1 MDSVAMRKVR
11 DGAVLRE
18 AVELGLAVGGHA
30 HDELEARLAA
40 ADPGGVPASVFMDGG
55 RWGSGV
61 VVTVAGS
68 HVDPLPD
75 EAHTVALDL
84 AEPGGRGRGG
94 ARDLDG
100 GRAAEEVRG
109 ALATGSSVPVAV
121 AAGLGGLTAA
131 AWGHI
136 DAGNRGSWRRDWDV
150 AHRHRPRR
158 GMGRREAAADWI
170 GL

>member
-121 AAGLGGLTAA
+121 AAGLGGLTERPLR
-131 AWGHI
+131 I
-136 DAGNRGSWRRDWDV
+136 
-150 AHRHRPRR
+150 PRR
-158 GMGRREAAADWI
+158 RFWGRKRHGRRAGPRVVVLLLASSSRRR
-170 GL
+170 